1 MHMESTEAPALSR
14 QSTCGGGIKPVT
26 WIANLCCPAVENSS
40 AGLQARAAPIRA
52 PKRPYTFP
60 SNLLELLFPSTRRR
74 PVTRW
79 RVCSISCRGRGVVG
93 RHWHD
98 LDALDARPVRWILES
113 CFRLRSLSA
122 GCRLCS
128 PPTHCPKLDLI
139 GLGRCLEQPGT
150 DSYST
155 WFGWFITD
163 VRVCAWNRRRSARAL
178 HMRRVPLSL

>member
-1 MHMESTEAPALSR
+1 M
-14 QSTCGGGIKPVT
+14 
-26 WIANLCCPAVENSS
+26 
-40 AGLQARAAPIRA
+40 
-52 PKRPYTFP
+52 
-60 SNLLELLFPSTRRR
+60 
-74 PVTRW
+74 TRW
-79 RVCSISCRGRGVVG
+79 RVSSISCRGRGVVG

>member
-1 MHMESTEAPALSR
+1 MESTEAPALSR

-98 LDALDARPVRWILES
+98 LDALDARPGPLDTWKLLSVALVE
-113 CFRLRSLSA
+113 RSVSFVFTH
-122 GCRLCS
+122 
-128 PPTHCPKLDLI
+128 PPCPKLDLI